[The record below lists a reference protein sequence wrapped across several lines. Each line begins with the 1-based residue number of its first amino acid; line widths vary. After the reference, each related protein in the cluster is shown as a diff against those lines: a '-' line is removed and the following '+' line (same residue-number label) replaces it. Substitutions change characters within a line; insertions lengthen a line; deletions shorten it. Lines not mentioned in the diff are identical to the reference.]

1 MESCALCRL
10 RIDGSRGHLT
20 FAQQPWHAECFRCGK
35 CGDMLAGGQQLVQK
49 DRRPFHERCFRE
61 LYGKRCAFCK
71 EFITKQYVKK
81 NGEFLH
87 ESCFICCV
95 CGKSLAREQYHE
107 QGGKVYCAS
116 DYQQL
121 FCPKCALCG
130 KTIASAYIS
139 AKKGNFHP
147 KCFACT
153 SCGASFV
160 NKSYVEHKSGQC
172 YCEPCY
178 ENNFNPRC
186 TLCHAVLKGEF
197 RRNVHQEPYCS
208 SHEGSVPNCYSCAR
222 IVTEAYRN
230 RYADGRIMCGKCRK
244 TAVVTKKTL
253 ELLFKEV
260 IAFFKAEGLD
270 AGTFEAPLRLADQ
283 PTLNRLH
290 TRATREFQ
298 PSGLTRKCEERAGN
312 RVKSRSIQEVV
323 LLDGLPEEH
332 ACAVLAHEYG
342 HIYLFLRGFGE
353 LPLRVEEGV
362 CEHFQYLWLRDESS
376 EEAKLRIRR
385 MCENKDKVYGGG
397 FRDCLAASRAIG
409 FKRVL
414 QRVREDRRFP

>member
-130 KTIASAYIS
+130 KTIAST
-139 AKKGNFHP
+139 
-147 KCFACT
+147 C
-153 SCGASFV
+153 
-160 NKSYVEHKSGQC
+160 
-172 YCEPCY
+172 
-178 ENNFNPRC
+178 
-186 TLCHAVLKGEF
+186 LC
-197 RRNVHQEPYCS
+197 
-208 SHEGSVPNCYSCAR
+208 
-222 IVTEAYRN
+222 
-230 RYADGRIMCGKCRK
+230 
-244 TAVVTKKTL
+244 
-253 ELLFKEV
+253 
-260 IAFFKAEGLD
+260 
-270 AGTFEAPLRLADQ
+270 
-283 PTLNRLH
+283 
-290 TRATREFQ
+290 
-298 PSGLTRKCEERAGN
+298 
-312 RVKSRSIQEVV
+312 
-323 LLDGLPEEH
+323 
-332 ACAVLAHEYG
+332 
-342 HIYLFLRGFGE
+342 
-353 LPLRVEEGV
+353 
-362 CEHFQYLWLRDESS
+362 
-376 EEAKLRIRR
+376 
-385 MCENKDKVYGGG
+385 
-397 FRDCLAASRAIG
+397 
-409 FKRVL
+409 
-414 QRVREDRRFP
+414 

>member
-1 MESCALCRL
+1 VEKQLPVRASA
-10 RIDGSRGHLT
+10 DGS
-20 FAQQPWHAECFRCGK
+20 FASKVREKKPSVPTHS
-35 CGDMLAGGQQLVQK
+35 QLLFMY
-49 DRRPFHERCFRE
+49 RP
-61 LYGKRCAFCK
+61 G
-71 EFITKQYVKK
+71 
-81 NGEFLH
+81 
-87 ESCFICCV
+87 
-95 CGKSLAREQYHE
+95 
-107 QGGKVYCAS
+107 
-116 DYQQL
+116 
-121 FCPKCALCG
+121 
-130 KTIASAYIS
+130 AYIS

-208 SHEGSVPNCYSCAR
+208 SHEGERPWHAGGLPEVCQLVLCRPHRLIPCKFCCTFALSGSVPNCYSCAR